1 MHHMGEASMKFADRT
16 TVSFKAAMYLGV
28 AALAVGMTST
38 AQAQAAEAKQ
48 IDIPAQSLANTLTQI
63 GRQTRSEV
71 VFQPPD
77 VRGHPA
83 PAARGAPPADQALG
97 AALRARQRVV

>member
-63 GRQTRSEV
+63 GRQTSSEV
-71 VFQPPD
+71 VFQPAD
-77 VRGHPA
+77 VREIG
-83 PAARGAPPADQALG
+83 
-97 AALRARQRVV
+97 RASCRESVCQCRSRWSPYH